1 MTIKEQLIIDILK
14 LQNPKLIENLYLA
27 FREMINQPI
36 YNSSTPLTENQE
48 EEEDL
53 SVWDDIIEDTYKER
67 RASLRVS
74 QLIIPNREERNER

>member
-1 MTIKEQLIIDILK
+1 MTTKEQLIIDILK

-36 YNSSTPLTENQE
+36 YNSSTKINIIQ

-53 SVWDDIIEDTYKER
+53 SVWDDIVEDTYKER
-67 RASLRVS
+67 RESAKLFHHKIDMLFV
-74 QLIIPNREERNER
+74 

>member
-36 YNSSTPLTENQE
+36 YNSSTKINIIQ

-67 RASLRVS
+67 RESAKLFHHKIDMLFV
-74 QLIIPNREERNER
+74 